1 MNRAFSRSYVFF
13 PLSTICMGLHKHKI
27 SVRQRKKAAKIRGIN
42 MKKILFTVLT
52 LLIMGQSGWADDKGT
67 AKELLVSKLEAAL
80 AVLQNEDLGQEDKNK
95 RVAEIVEPMFEYKL
109 MAKLT
114 LGRKYWSDLSE
125 EKQERFTDLF
135 VARLKASY
143 LDKLALYTDEKV
155 AYNEPVQEGQKIQI
169 PTKVISKNNN
179 ISMLYKL
186 YKSRDGWKIYDI
198 EIEGVSLIS
207 TYRSQFHEILSKG
220 TVNELLLKL
229 EKPENKQSP

>member
-1 MNRAFSRSYVFF
+1 
-13 PLSTICMGLHKHKI
+13 
-27 SVRQRKKAAKIRGIN
+27 

-52 LLIMGQSGWADDKGT
+52 LLIMSQSGWADDKGT

-80 AVLQNEDLGQEDKNK
+80 AVLQSEDLGQEDKNK
-95 RVAEIVEPMFEYKL
+95 RVTEIVEPMFEYKL

-125 EKQERFTDLF
+125 EKQEIFTDLF

-155 AYNEPVQEGQKIQI
+155 AYDEPVQEGQKIQI

-220 TVNELLLKL
+220 SVDELLLKL